1 MKEILDIARN
11 GNLIETVNPQ
21 PEVRKNAET
30 AKDWEYAGEATYL
43 YRMAVL
49 FKDRFLDPVLLTDR
63 RRLPDPVIS
72 FRNLRK

>member
-30 AKDWEYAGEATYL
+30 AKDWEYAGCL
-43 YRMAVL
+43 Y
-49 FKDRFLDPVLLTDR
+49 PC
-63 RRLPDPVIS
+63 
-72 FRNLRK
+72 